1 MFKLCIKLCFLRSYL
16 ATSVSVFI
24 VLLSFLAAL
33 WLIKPG
39 ELSILELRQPGA
51 WLPVRTDEMLT
62 FEKWKE

>member
-1 MFKLCIKLCFLRSYL
+1 MLFEIIAGNLSECFYC
-16 ATSVSVFI
+16 FI
-24 VLLSFLAAL
+24 VFLAAL

-51 WLPVRTDEMLT
+51 WLPVRMDEMLT